1 MCLKKNEVFENIDRN
16 EIAEIIKRRANK
28 TVIEGGNK
36 MSVKEMIKKEI
47 DKLPEN
53 LLPEVF
59 DFIQFL
65 ESKRE
70 RIMTAKASQD
80 LSTASFQKIWD
91 NRRGRNL

>member
-1 MCLKKNEVFENIDRN
+1 
-16 EIAEIIKRRANK
+16 
-28 TVIEGGNK
+28 

-53 LLPEVF
+53 LLAEVF

-70 RIMTAKASQD
+70 KNSLARASQEM
-80 LSTASFQKIWD
+80 SKTSFEKIWD
-91 NRRGRNL
+91 NKEDAVYDSL